1 LLRSG
6 AKAGDAI
13 YVTGSLGGAA
23 AELRALAR
31 APRKFRNVTA
41 ATAEH
46 PHFFP
51 QPRIGVGRALIRRKI
66 ATAAIDV
73 SDGLSVD
80 LEHLCEESGLR
91 GEVEAGLLPL
101 GAGATLEDALHGGDD
116 YELLFT
122 AGAGAR
128 VPRSIAG
135 IAVHRIGRMLRQAGR
150 PRMTLVKDGLR
161 TELKSEGWQH
171 F

>member
-1 LLRSG
+1 
-6 AKAGDAI
+6 
-13 YVTGSLGGAA
+13 V
-23 AELRALAR
+23 
-31 APRKFRNVTA
+31 
-41 ATAEH
+41 
-46 PHFFP
+46 
-51 QPRIGVGRALIRRKI
+51 RRKI

-91 GEVEAGLLPL
+91 AEVEAGLLPL

-122 AGAGAR
+122 AGVGAR

>member
-1 LLRSG
+1 MRSNKQTP
-6 AKAGDAI
+6 AQPP
-13 YVTGSLGGAA
+13 
-23 AELRALAR
+23 AR
-31 APRKFRNVTA
+31 FRGIIM
-41 ATAEH
+41 ATPEH

-51 QPRIGVGRALIRRKI
+51 QPRIGIGLAVVRRKI
-66 ATAAIDV
+66 ATAAIDI

-91 GEVEAGLLPL
+91 AEVEAGLLPL

-122 AGAGAR
+122 ANAAAR
-128 VPRSIAG
+128 MSRNIAG
-135 IAVHRIGRMLRQAGR
+135 VPVHRIGRMLRRQAGR
-150 PRMTLVKDGLR
+150 PQMTLLRDGRR